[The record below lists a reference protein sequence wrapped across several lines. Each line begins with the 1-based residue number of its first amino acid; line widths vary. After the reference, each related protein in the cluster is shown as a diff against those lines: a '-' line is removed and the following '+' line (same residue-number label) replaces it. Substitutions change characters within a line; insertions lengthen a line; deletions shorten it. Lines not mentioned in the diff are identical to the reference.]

1 MTKLIQRL
9 KGLKHKEIII
19 AVVSVVVM
27 LVIYFSSF
35 GGSASKK
42 EEDATPSDYCLFK
55 QQEISDVISQM
66 EGAGKAS
73 VVINWASSVE
83 IIPAQNVTEN
93 GNTLSSSIVL
103 SSGEPIIL
111 KEIYPR
117 AIGVLIVCEGG
128 SDARVRVNIIMAVST
143 LLDLQADKILVYG
156 TSK

>member
-19 AVVSVVVM
+19 AVVAIVVM
-27 LVIYFSSF
+27 LIIYFSSF
-35 GGSASKK
+35 GGSSVKK
-42 EEDATPSDYCLFK
+42 EDSVTTSDYCLAK
-55 QQEISDVISQM
+55 QQEIAAVISQM
-66 EGAGKAS
+66 EGAGNAS

-93 GNTLSSSIVL
+93 GNTLSSSVVL
-103 SSGEPIIL
+103 ASGEPIIL

-117 AIGVLIVCEGG
+117 AIGALIVCEGG
-128 SDARVRVNIIMAVST
+128 SDARVKVNIIMAVAT